1 MDNNKF
7 NVKNILKRKLKKLL
21 ILITVISMVV
31 ILFATIFFG
40 TVKNITRKAG
50 EVFADIKDKIQ
61 ISGNNLEID
70 QDYLTEGKRK
80 LKTMGI
86 SASTL
91 GLTGNEDYLDRFLE
105 AEVVTS
111 YPYLG
116 GDGLQGT
123 VYFERAKIDGT
134 RLELKYMPY
143 DEFYSKKNDD
153 DIYNYFTVDTN
164 DWTAHVK
171 KNDGNIEKI
180 DYQNMVS
187 KFAMPFEF
195 PIILANITH
204 NPQFCLA
211 VVKLVKKS
219 KMVVTI
225 AESKTTTT
233 TTERTNY
240 KLSTELHEDDGTV
253 QKISENVDQTTE
265 PTSKVDE
272 DYSTVI
278 FLSRAQTWI
287 ANVTTELTFDDSTEK
302 DPTIE
307 TPQEDRTSTLKTDAG
322 TLYRYEKDV
331 KKLTD
336 ISRHYQRWTRGNTKV
351 TEKTKNFTNLILRD
365 ISSTIGG
372 DGILEVAKNCHDAI
386 ADSGR
391 FTYGATSAGIP
402 IDVER
407 HTQVDCSGY
416 VSWVL
421 YEAGY
426 EEMAGG
432 QHTTSNSSLGAF
444 GKEKGWEVIK
454 DYSQLEPGDIC
465 FWRGTLDGNDP
476 GHVNIF
482 VETDGK
488 AYYFYDCGSTSA
500 INAKDPIQYNMSEF
514 GYAFRP
520 NDEIAQSLSTTTKEK
535 LEEKINKYIEG
546 LGEGPYSVSVI
557 DAENLDTKLNINSQ
571 KVKSDGWLKL
581 FIMATA
587 YDDMKKGNIEED
599 LIDTI
604 STEIEIMITSDDNTM
619 ANKILEQLGN
629 GDTTKGIK
637 RVNEYL
643 KDNSY
648 GGTKLKEELK
658 GNSATDGSD
667 ENYTRTSNVAEL
679 LNKIFNGKC
688 VNKKYSDEMKRILQM
703 QSDISLIPS
712 QVDSQDV
719 GNKTGRQL
727 GIVQDAA
734 MVSIENANYIV
745 VISASNPDTT
755 KGETA
760 VKDIASMVNAYF
772 VKNGNI
778 KNNDDYTKD
787 DEIKTILNGR
797 RVCYRMPDG
806 RWICPL
812 SNLVEGREMMFDMLA
827 DNERTQSYER
837 LMRYLLYLLTGNDY
851 GVTEFDFNEF
861 LNGSFSGTGGAWTAI
876 WGNGCTREEFIAAV
890 KAFSP
895 PNVTG
900 NGGRS
905 AIDCYNKY
913 FVANAENFYDICTK
927 NGMDPRFIFCIGIH
941 ESYFGTSNI
950 ANTKGNFFGWGAYDW
965 DPGGSAVKFA
975 DMSAGIEDVSSGLK
989 QYVTPGTWQYQ
1000 RIQANGYDPGTID
1013 GIGSLYASDPNWATA
1028 VKQHMTNIFGMT
1040 GDVLDSSANASDMQK
1055 KIVEIASSQD
1065 TLGNKGGYCQ
1075 AWVAD
1080 VYAKAGQSR
1089 SSKACASEAA
1099 NAWVVS
1105 KDKNNIPLGACVYG
1119 HSYIRANG
1127 SQAMCGGH
1135 EAGHVGIYIG
1145 DGKVASNVGGIK
1157 IESLDSWTGT
1167 YGWKGW
1173 GWNGGTDYSKK

>member
-195 PIILANITH
+195 PIILANITQ

-240 KLSTELHEDDGTV
+240 KLSTELHKDDGTV

-272 DYSTVI
+272 DYSTTI

-287 ANVTTELTFDDSTEK
+287 ANVTTDLPFDDSTEK

-307 TPQEDRTSTLKTDAG
+307 TQLEDTTSTTSSDEG
-322 TLYRYEKDV
+322 TIYTYHRDV

-336 ISRHYQRWTRGNTKV
+336 ISRHYQRWIRGTTKV

-402 IDVER
+402 VDVEN

-444 GKEKGWEVIK
+444 GLEKGWEVIT

-465 FWRGTLDGNDP
+465 FWRGSIYGSDP

-488 AYYFYDCGSTSA
+488 TYYFYDCGSTSA

-546 LGEGPYSVSVI
+546 LGEGNYSVSVI
-557 DAENLDTKLNINSQ
+557 DVENSGTKININSQ
-571 KVKSDGWLKL
+571 KVKSDGWIKL

-604 STEIEIMITSDDNTM
+604 STEIEIMITSDDNNM

-648 GGTKLKEELK
+648 GGTKLKEELN

-667 ENYTRTSNVAEL
+667 ENYTRTSNVADL

-703 QSDISLIPS
+703 QSDVSLIPS

-812 SNLVEGREMMFDMLA
+812 SNLVEGRKMMFDMLA

-861 LNGSFSGTGGAWTAI
+861 LNGTFYNVSGIYGNTVQEKVWWALIGAGYSKEAAAGAMGNIEVESGGFDPSAIEGGSGIGFGLCQWSFGRRTQLEQYAASKGVSASDVDTQIEFLLGELTPGGGADGYATYQM
-876 WGNGCTREEFIAAV
+876 GSGMNGYTVNNWKNASSPEDAAV
-890 KAFSP
+890 AFCWVFERP
-895 PNVTG
+895 GIPNMSRRTEAA
-900 NGGRS
+900 RR
-905 AIDCYNKY
+905 Y
-913 FVANAENFYDICTK
+913 YDEFK
-927 NGMDPRFIFCIGIH
+927 DAKMP
-941 ESYFGTSNI
+941 TSN
-950 ANTKGNFFGWGAYDW
+950 N
-965 DPGGSAVKFA
+965 
-975 DMSAGIEDVSSGLK
+975 SSESGK
-989 QYVTPGTWQYQ
+989 E
-1000 RIQANGYDPGTID
+1000 
-1013 GIGSLYASDPNWATA
+1013 
-1028 VKQHMTNIFGMT
+1028 
-1040 GDVLDSSANASDMQK
+1040 MQK
-1055 KIVEIASSQD
+1055 KIVEIASSGKD
-1065 TLGNKGGYCQ
+1065 LGLGAGMCQ
-1075 AWVAD
+1075 AWVAE
-1080 VYAKAGQSR
+1080 VYSQAGQSWI
-1089 SSKACASEAA
+1089 SAPCASEAA
-1099 NAWVVS
+1099 NQWLVS
-1105 KDKNNIPLGACVYG
+1105 KDKNNIPLGATVYG
-1119 HSYIRANG
+1119 HAYIRPNG
-1127 SQAMCGGH
+1127 SQAMCNGH

-1145 DGKVASNVGGIK
+1145 NGKVASNVGGIR
-1157 IESLDSWTGT
+1157 IETLDSWIASF
-1167 YGWKGW
+1167 GWKGW
-1173 GWNGGTDYSKK
+1173 GWNGGTDYSK

>member
-195 PIILANITH
+195 PIILANITQ

-240 KLSTELHEDDGTV
+240 KLSTELHKDDGTV

-272 DYSTVI
+272 DYSTTI

-287 ANVTTELTFDDSTEK
+287 ANVTTDLPFDDSTEK

-307 TPQEDRTSTLKTDAG
+307 TQLEDTTSTTSSDEG
-322 TLYRYEKDV
+322 TIYTYHRDV

-336 ISRHYQRWTRGNTKV
+336 ISRHYQRWIRGTTKV

-402 IDVER
+402 VDVEN

-444 GKEKGWEVIK
+444 GLEKGWEVIT

-465 FWRGTLDGNDP
+465 FWRGSIYGSDP

-488 AYYFYDCGSTSA
+488 TYYFYDCGSTSA

-546 LGEGPYSVSVI
+546 LGEGNYSVSVI
-557 DAENLDTKLNINSQ
+557 DVENSGTKININSQ
-571 KVKSDGWLKL
+571 KVKSDGWIKL

-604 STEIEIMITSDDNTM
+604 STEIEIMITSDDNNM

-648 GGTKLKEELK
+648 GGTKLKEELN
-658 GNSATDGSD
+658 GNSAIDGSD
-667 ENYTRTSNVAEL
+667 ENYTRTSNVADL

-703 QSDISLIPS
+703 QSDVSLIPS

-812 SNLVEGREMMFDMLA
+812 SNLVEGRKMMFDMLA

-861 LNGSFSGTGGAWTAI
+861 LNGTFYNVSGIYGNTVQEKVWWALIGAGYSKEAAAGAMGNIEVESGGFDPSAIEGGSGIGFGLCQWSFGRRTQLEQYAASKGVSASDVDTQIEFLLGELTPGGGADGYATYQM
-876 WGNGCTREEFIAAV
+876 GSGMNGYTVNNWKNASSPEDAAV
-890 KAFSP
+890 AFCWVFERP
-895 PNVTG
+895 GIPNMS
-900 NGGRS
+900 RRKE
-905 AIDCYNKY
+905 AARRY
-913 FVANAENFYDICTK
+913 YDEFK
-927 NGMDPRFIFCIGIH
+927 DAKMP
-941 ESYFGTSNI
+941 TSN
-950 ANTKGNFFGWGAYDW
+950 N
-965 DPGGSAVKFA
+965 
-975 DMSAGIEDVSSGLK
+975 SSESGK
-989 QYVTPGTWQYQ
+989 E
-1000 RIQANGYDPGTID
+1000 
-1013 GIGSLYASDPNWATA
+1013 
-1028 VKQHMTNIFGMT
+1028 
-1040 GDVLDSSANASDMQK
+1040 MQK
-1055 KIVEIASSQD
+1055 KIVEIASSGKD
-1065 TLGNKGGYCQ
+1065 LGLGAGMCQ
-1075 AWVAD
+1075 AWVAE
-1080 VYAKAGQSR
+1080 VYSQAGQSWI
-1089 SSKACASEAA
+1089 SAPCASEAA
-1099 NAWVVS
+1099 NQWLVS
-1105 KDKNNIPLGACVYG
+1105 KDKNNIPLGATVYG
-1119 HSYIRANG
+1119 HAYIRPNG
-1127 SQAMCGGH
+1127 SQAMCNGH

-1145 DGKVASNVGGIK
+1145 NGKVASNVGGIR
-1157 IESLDSWTGT
+1157 IETLDSWIASF
-1167 YGWKGW
+1167 GWKGW
-1173 GWNGGTDYSKK
+1173 GWNGGTDYSK

>member
-195 PIILANITH
+195 PIILANITQ

-240 KLSTELHEDDGTV
+240 KLSTELHKDDGTV

-272 DYSTVI
+272 DYSTTI

-287 ANVTTELTFDDSTEK
+287 ANVTTDLPFDDSTEK

-307 TPQEDRTSTLKTDAG
+307 TQLEDTTSTTSSDEG
-322 TLYRYEKDV
+322 TIYTYHRDV

-336 ISRHYQRWTRGNTKV
+336 ISRHYQRWIRGTTKV

-402 IDVER
+402 VDVEN

-444 GKEKGWEVIK
+444 GLEKGWEVIT

-465 FWRGTLDGNDP
+465 FWRGSIYGSDP

-488 AYYFYDCGSTSA
+488 TYYFYDCGSTSA

-546 LGEGPYSVSVI
+546 LGEGNYSVSVI
-557 DAENLDTKLNINSQ
+557 DVENSGTKININSQ
-571 KVKSDGWLKL
+571 KVKSDGWIKL

-604 STEIEIMITSDDNTM
+604 STEIEIMITSDDNNM

-648 GGTKLKEELK
+648 GGTKLKEELN

-667 ENYTRTSNVAEL
+667 ENYTRTSNVADL

-703 QSDISLIPS
+703 QSDVSLIPS

-812 SNLVEGREMMFDMLA
+812 SNLVEGRKMMFDMLA

-861 LNGSFSGTGGAWTAI
+861 LNGTFYNVSGIYGNTVQEKVWWALIGAGYSKEAAAGAMGNIEVESGGFDPSAIEGGSGIGFGLCQWSFGRRTQLEQYAASKGVSASDVDTQIEFLLGELTPGGGADGYATYQM
-876 WGNGCTREEFIAAV
+876 GSGMNGYTVNNWKNASSPEDAAV
-890 KAFSP
+890 AFCWVFERP
-895 PNVTG
+895 GIPNMS
-900 NGGRS
+900 RRKE
-905 AIDCYNKY
+905 AARRY
-913 FVANAENFYDICTK
+913 YDEFK
-927 NGMDPRFIFCIGIH
+927 DAKMP
-941 ESYFGTSNI
+941 TSN
-950 ANTKGNFFGWGAYDW
+950 N
-965 DPGGSAVKFA
+965 
-975 DMSAGIEDVSSGLK
+975 SSESGK
-989 QYVTPGTWQYQ
+989 E
-1000 RIQANGYDPGTID
+1000 
-1013 GIGSLYASDPNWATA
+1013 
-1028 VKQHMTNIFGMT
+1028 
-1040 GDVLDSSANASDMQK
+1040 MQK
-1055 KIVEIASSQD
+1055 KIVEIASSGKD
-1065 TLGNKGGYCQ
+1065 LGLGAGMCQ
-1075 AWVAD
+1075 AWVAE
-1080 VYAKAGQSR
+1080 VYSQAGQSWI
-1089 SSKACASEAA
+1089 SAPCASEAA
-1099 NAWVVS
+1099 NQWLVS
-1105 KDKNNIPLGACVYG
+1105 KDKNNIPLGATVYG
-1119 HSYIRANG
+1119 HAYIRPNG
-1127 SQAMCGGH
+1127 SQAMCNGH

-1145 DGKVASNVGGIK
+1145 NGKVASNVGGIR
-1157 IESLDSWTGT
+1157 IETLDSWIASF
-1167 YGWKGW
+1167 GWKGW
-1173 GWNGGTDYSKK
+1173 GWNGGTDYSK

>member
-195 PIILANITH
+195 PIILANITQ

-240 KLSTELHEDDGTV
+240 KLSTELHKDDGTV

-272 DYSTVI
+272 DYSTTI

-287 ANVTTELTFDDSTEK
+287 ANVTTDLPFDDSTEK

-307 TPQEDRTSTLKTDAG
+307 TQLEDTTSTTSSDEG
-322 TLYRYEKDV
+322 TIYTYHRDV

-336 ISRHYQRWTRGNTKV
+336 ISRHYQRWIRGTTKV

-402 IDVER
+402 VDVEN

-444 GKEKGWEVIK
+444 GLEKGWEVIT

-465 FWRGTLDGNDP
+465 FWRGSIYGSDP

-488 AYYFYDCGSTSA
+488 TYYFYDCGSTSA

-546 LGEGPYSVSVI
+546 LGEGSYSVSVI

-861 LNGSFSGTGGAWTAI
+861 LNGTFYNVSGIYGNTVQEKVWWALIGAGYSKEAAAGAMGNIEVESGGFDPSAIEGGSGIGFGLCQWSFGRRTQLEQYAASKGVSASDVDTQIEFLLGELTPGGGADGYATYQM
-876 WGNGCTREEFIAAV
+876 GSGMNGYTVNNWKNASSPEDAAV
-890 KAFSP
+890 AFCWVFERP
-895 PNVTG
+895 GIPNMSRRTEAA
-900 NGGRS
+900 RR
-905 AIDCYNKY
+905 Y
-913 FVANAENFYDICTK
+913 YDEFK
-927 NGMDPRFIFCIGIH
+927 DAKMP
-941 ESYFGTSNI
+941 TSN
-950 ANTKGNFFGWGAYDW
+950 N
-965 DPGGSAVKFA
+965 
-975 DMSAGIEDVSSGLK
+975 SSESGK
-989 QYVTPGTWQYQ
+989 E
-1000 RIQANGYDPGTID
+1000 
-1013 GIGSLYASDPNWATA
+1013 
-1028 VKQHMTNIFGMT
+1028 
-1040 GDVLDSSANASDMQK
+1040 MQK
-1055 KIVEIASSQD
+1055 KIVEIASSGKD
-1065 TLGNKGGYCQ
+1065 LGLGAGMCQ
-1075 AWVAD
+1075 AWVAE
-1080 VYAKAGQSR
+1080 VYSQAGQSWI
-1089 SSKACASEAA
+1089 SAPCASEAA
-1099 NAWVVS
+1099 NQWLVS
-1105 KDKNNIPLGACVYG
+1105 KDKNNIPLGATVYG
-1119 HSYIRANG
+1119 HAYIRPNG
-1127 SQAMCGGH
+1127 SQAMCNGH

-1145 DGKVASNVGGIK
+1145 NGKVASNVGGIR
-1157 IESLDSWTGT
+1157 IETLDSWIASF
-1167 YGWKGW
+1167 GWKGW
-1173 GWNGGTDYSKK
+1173 GWNGGTDYSK

>member
-195 PIILANITH
+195 PIILANITQ

-240 KLSTELHEDDGTV
+240 KLSTELHKDDGTV

-272 DYSTVI
+272 DYSTTI

-287 ANVTTELTFDDSTEK
+287 ANVTTDLPFDDSTEK

-307 TPQEDRTSTLKTDAG
+307 TQLEDTTSTTSSDEG
-322 TLYRYEKDV
+322 TIYTYHRDV

-336 ISRHYQRWTRGNTKV
+336 ISRHYQRWIRGTTKV

-432 QHTTSNSSLGAF
+432 QHSTKNSSLGAF
-444 GKEKGWEVIK
+444 GKEKDWEVIT

-546 LGEGPYSVSVI
+546 LGEGTYSVSVI
-557 DAENLDTKLNINSQ
+557 DAENNGTKININSQ

-703 QSDISLIPS
+703 QSDVSLIPS

-812 SNLVEGREMMFDMLA
+812 SNLVEGRKMMFDMLA

-861 LNGSFSGTGGAWTAI
+861 LNGTFYNVSGIYGNTVQEKVWWALIGAGYSKEAAAGAMGNIEVESGGFDPSAIEGGSGIGFGLCQWSFGRRTQLEQYAASKGVSASDVDTQIEFLLGELTPGGGADGYATYQM
-876 WGNGCTREEFIAAV
+876 GSGMNGYTVNNWKNASSPEDAAV
-890 KAFSP
+890 AFCWVFERP
-895 PNVTG
+895 GIPNMSRRTEAA
-900 NGGRS
+900 RR
-905 AIDCYNKY
+905 Y
-913 FVANAENFYDICTK
+913 YDEFK
-927 NGMDPRFIFCIGIH
+927 DAKMP
-941 ESYFGTSNI
+941 TSN
-950 ANTKGNFFGWGAYDW
+950 N
-965 DPGGSAVKFA
+965 
-975 DMSAGIEDVSSGLK
+975 SSESGK
-989 QYVTPGTWQYQ
+989 E
-1000 RIQANGYDPGTID
+1000 
-1013 GIGSLYASDPNWATA
+1013 
-1028 VKQHMTNIFGMT
+1028 
-1040 GDVLDSSANASDMQK
+1040 MQK
-1055 KIVEIASSQD
+1055 KIVEIASSGKD
-1065 TLGNKGGYCQ
+1065 LGLGAGMCQ
-1075 AWVAD
+1075 AWVAE
-1080 VYAKAGQSR
+1080 VYSQAGQSWV
-1089 SSKACASEAA
+1089 SAPCASEAA
-1099 NAWVVS
+1099 NQWLVS
-1105 KDKNNIPLGACVYG
+1105 KDKNNIPLGATVYG
-1119 HSYIRANG
+1119 HAYIRPNG
-1127 SQAMCGGH
+1127 SQAMCNGH

-1145 DGKVASNVGGIK
+1145 NGKVASNVGGIR
-1157 IESLDSWTGT
+1157 IETLDSWIASF
-1167 YGWKGW
+1167 GWKGW
-1173 GWNGGTDYSKK
+1173 GWNGGTDYSK

>member
-1 MDNNKF
+1 MDSNKF
-7 NVKNILKRKLKKLL
+7 NIKNILKRYWKRL
-21 ILITVISMVV
+21 IQVIVVVSMVV

-240 KLSTELHEDDGTV
+240 KLSTELHKDDGTV

-391 FTYGATSAGIP
+391 FTYGATVGQIP

-444 GKEKGWEVIK
+444 GLEKGWEVIT

-465 FWRGTLDGNDP
+465 FWRGSIYGSDP

-488 AYYFYDCGSTSA
+488 TYYFYDCGSTSA

-546 LGEGPYSVSVI
+546 LGEGSYSVSVI

-861 LNGSFSGTGGAWTAI
+861 LNGTFYNVSGIYGNTVQEKVWWALIGAGYSKEAAAGAMGNIEVESGGFDPSAIEGGSGIGFGLCQWSFGRRTQLEQYAASKGVSASDVDTQIEFLLGELTPGGGADGYATYQM
-876 WGNGCTREEFIAAV
+876 GSGMNGYTVNNWKNASSPEDAAV
-890 KAFSP
+890 AFCWVFERP
-895 PNVTG
+895 GIPNMSRRTEAA
-900 NGGRS
+900 RR
-905 AIDCYNKY
+905 Y
-913 FVANAENFYDICTK
+913 YDEFK
-927 NGMDPRFIFCIGIH
+927 DAKMP
-941 ESYFGTSNI
+941 TSN
-950 ANTKGNFFGWGAYDW
+950 N
-965 DPGGSAVKFA
+965 
-975 DMSAGIEDVSSGLK
+975 SSESGK
-989 QYVTPGTWQYQ
+989 E
-1000 RIQANGYDPGTID
+1000 
-1013 GIGSLYASDPNWATA
+1013 
-1028 VKQHMTNIFGMT
+1028 
-1040 GDVLDSSANASDMQK
+1040 MQK
-1055 KIVEIASSQD
+1055 KIVEIASSGKD
-1065 TLGNKGGYCQ
+1065 LGLGAGMCQ
-1075 AWVAD
+1075 AWVAE
-1080 VYAKAGQSR
+1080 VYSQAGQSWV
-1089 SSKACASEAA
+1089 SAPCASEAA
-1099 NAWVVS
+1099 NQWLVS
-1105 KDKNNIPLGACVYG
+1105 KDKNNIPLGATVYG
-1119 HSYIRANG
+1119 HAYIRPNG
-1127 SQAMCGGH
+1127 SQAMCNGH

-1145 DGKVASNVGGIK
+1145 NGKVASNVGGIR
-1157 IESLDSWTGT
+1157 IETLDSWIASF
-1167 YGWKGW
+1167 GWKGW
-1173 GWNGGTDYSKK
+1173 GWNGGTDYSK